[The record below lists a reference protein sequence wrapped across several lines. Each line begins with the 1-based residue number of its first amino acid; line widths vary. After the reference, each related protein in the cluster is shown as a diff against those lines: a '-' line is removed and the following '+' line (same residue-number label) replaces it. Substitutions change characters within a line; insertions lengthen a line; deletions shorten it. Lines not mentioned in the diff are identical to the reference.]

1 MVSLR
6 WAAVA
11 AILGTTGC
19 SSGHPGAISFGT
31 RAIAHNLPSIVS
43 AIGAESR
50 HGGLSYEVP
59 VGDGGGCV
67 VTKIL
72 SSQMEVSAAL
82 KAGDRVAA
90 NPAKTLG
97 LTVHDA
103 HESSCV
109 TQLTQELKGLS

>member
-1 MVSLR
+1 VRLVR
-6 WAAVA
+6 R
-11 AILGTTGC
+11 
-19 SSGHPGAISFGT
+19 T
-31 RAIAHNLPSIVS
+31 RARSSPDHLSGFWRASLLSPSIVS

-50 HGGLSYEVP
+50 DGGLSYEVP

-72 SSQMEVSAAL
+72 SNQMEVSAAL